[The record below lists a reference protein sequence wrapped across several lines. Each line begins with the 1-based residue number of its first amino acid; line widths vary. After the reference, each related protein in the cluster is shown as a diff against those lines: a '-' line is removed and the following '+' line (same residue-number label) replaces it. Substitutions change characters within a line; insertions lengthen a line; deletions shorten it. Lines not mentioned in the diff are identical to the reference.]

1 MKLNWVGRAA
11 MNSAWRAV
19 FQRHVVAPIWFHLGG
34 EVTNGRLLEVGCG
47 RGIGLRLAQEMFR
60 TRSAVGVDLD
70 AKMIAAAT
78 CEEAR
83 PLAIADVCAIP
94 APDGSLDANFD
105 FGAIHIVPNW
115 DVALR
120 EVHRVLRPGGRY
132 YFEWVTFVPYRLY
145 YRIGTQRFAGMRL
158 PRTREVL
165 STLDR
170 VGLAV
175 IGSARRRALGA
186 TQLIGDLIGVAT
198 KR

>member
-11 MNSAWRAV
+11 MNGAWRAV
-19 FQRHVVAPIWFHLGG
+19 IQRHVVAPLWLHLGG

-47 RGIGLRLAQEMFR
+47 RGIGLRLAHEVFR

-78 CEEAR
+78 CEEAP
-83 PLAIADVCAIP
+83 PLVIADVCAIP
-94 APDGSLDANFD
+94 APDGSLDAVFD
-105 FGAIHIVPNW
+105 FGTIHIVPNW

-145 YRIGTQRFAGMRL
+145 YRLGMERFGRMRA
-158 PRTREVL
+158 PRAHEVL

-170 VGLAV
+170 IGLTV
-175 IGSARRRALGA
+175 IGSVRRRALAA
-186 TQLIGDLIGVAT
+186 TQLVGDLIGVAT

>member
-1 MKLNWVGRAA
+1 MNNAA
-11 MNSAWRAV
+11 RSAI
-19 FQRHVVAPIWFHLGG
+19 QRHIIVPLWVRLGG
-34 EVTNGRLLEVGCG
+34 AVSNGRLLEVGCG
-47 RGIGLRLAQEMFR
+47 RGIGVRLARDLFGA
-60 TRSAVGVDLD
+60 RSAVGVDLD
-70 AKMIAAAT
+70 PKMIAAARRDG
-78 CEEAR
+78 AG
-83 PLAIADVCAIP
+83 PLVIGDVCAIP
-94 APDGSLDANFD
+94 SRDSSLDAVFD

-120 EVHRVLRPGGRY
+120 EVHRILRPGGRY

>member
-1 MKLNWVGRAA
+1 
-11 MNSAWRAV
+11 
-19 FQRHVVAPIWFHLGG
+19 
-34 EVTNGRLLEVGCG
+34 
-47 RGIGLRLAQEMFR
+47 
-60 TRSAVGVDLD
+60 
-70 AKMIAAAT
+70 MIAAAKR
-78 CEEAR
+78 EGAG
-83 PLAIADVCAIP
+83 PLVIGDVCAIP
-94 APDGSLDANFD
+94 SRDSSLDAVFD

-145 YRIGTQRFAGMRL
+145 YRIAMQRFDRMPT

-175 IGSARRRALGA
+175 SGSVRRRALGA
-186 TQLIGDLIGVAT
+186 TQLVGDLIGVAT